1 MNTEQC
7 RLRVAA
13 IHVLQSRHMPLQFDS
28 PWLGERFQIAGSVLP
43 DEWQFG
49 QSEQIK
55 ARYVSWRR
63 HKGALRFK

>member
-13 IHVLQSRHMPLQFDS
+13 IHVPTSLHMPLQFDS
-28 PWLGERFQIAGSVLP
+28 PWLGERFQIASQMYA
-43 DEWQFG
+43 DMECK
-49 QSEQIK
+49 S
-55 ARYVSWRR
+55 RYVSWRR